1 MIVKNKNMDSE
12 AILALLLASHVTL
25 GKQLSYFHLSFFI

>member
-1 MIVKNKNMDSE
+1 MTVKNKNMDSE

-25 GKQLSYFHLSFFI
+25 GKELSYFYLSFFI